1 MLSYFKAR
9 SRLFSNS
16 AFSYACVMTI
26 CNAVVVGIAYIS
38 ISWHLLSLRNSI
50 EVIMLFMFTW
60 WIFAVLLSPLTGYFA
75 DLVPRKLIIILVNIS
90 RVLLLLAFIFL
101 GNLDSLSLVY
111 LFTAGWGIILAF
123 FMPAMMIMSR
133 ELFAN
138 DDVLLYANSTVDG
151 LFEFGMVIGMSLG
164 GVLVAYLDMHQILMV
179 MLIGS
184 LLATLCSFKIIPKRN
199 VKNTK
204 ISFLRNWQEVIS
216 FLNQNKT
223 LYWCYLAQIGMT
235 CLYMIAPV
243 FISPYAKNI
252 LKASSLEFGLIEVAF
267 SVGFIVG
274 NVLLPYMIEK
284 ISPKQTLVFS
294 MTISALMYLLL
305 GLNESIFF
313 ASIYYL
319 VAGIFI
325 SAWVI
330 IVTIA
335 QKNTPITLQGKIQ
348 GICYGF
354 SGLVVMFIYLIF
366 FAINHLYPLPSNK
379 WFYILAIL
387 ALSTLWPISKGLK
400 ILNLKN
406 KV

>member
-354 SGLVVMFIYLIF
+354 SGLVVMFIYVIF
-366 FAINHLYPLPSNK
+366 FAINYLYPLPSNK

-387 ALSTLWPISKGLK
+387 AVSTLWPISKGLK

>member
-111 LFTAGWGIILAF
+111 LFTAGWGIILSF

-366 FAINHLYPLPSNK
+366 FAINYLYPLPSNK

-387 ALSTLWPISKGLK
+387 AVSTLWPISKGLK